1 MNVNVSYAWKP
12 SFLTLFIII
21 LLSSWFAAQLA
32 LGSGISDLLF
42 IVIPVVFVIFL
53 FFVVKNW
60 RTGIW
65 LLFGWLLLEDL
76 MRKYMGNNMAVY
88 FGKDVIAGVLYLSFY
103 AARRRG
109 EIPALRP
116 PFWIPIVLF
125 FWWALLEVFNP
136 NSPSLWYGALGMKI
150 YFYYVPLFFVGYAI
164 FQNEADLQRFLRFN
178 LILAGIIA
186 VLGTIQAI
194 VGPTFLNPATLG
206 EDIRSLSTLT
216 RYDPITGQSFYRPS
230 SIFVSD
236 GRFGAYL
243 LLSWLFAAGST
254 VYWFVRRLP
263 GKSYVLFVLGSVSLA
278 IVLGG
283 GRTPLVLS
291 TVSLLL
297 LVAGFRWGLPSEYVG
312 HYWGAKALWAA
323 VILAAITILAVTVFS
338 PEAAAPRVGYYEATL
353 LSPRSDTYQLEDR
366 ALITPIGQVVQAFQD
381 PNWVFGYGTGT
392 YSLGTQYVTRILNV
406 PRLEVGVESGYGA
419 LVLEMGIVGLLLW
432 LLWTG
437 VLLFSAWGV
446 VRRLR
451 GTVLFPIGL
460 VIGLFSF
467 VVLVALTAESNSGYQ
482 NFVVNAYLWL
492 LLGILFRL
500 PELLQM
506 PEDRLVSTGH

>member
-1 MNVNVSYAWKP
+1 MNVNASYAWKP
-12 SFLTLFIII
+12 GFFTLFIII
-21 LLSSWFAAQLA
+21 LLTSWFAAQLA
-32 LGSGISDLLF
+32 LGLSGTSDLLF
-42 IVIPVVFVIFL
+42 IVSPVVFVIFL

-60 RTGIW
+60 RSGLW
-65 LLFGWLLLEDL
+65 FLFGWLLFEDL

-88 FGKDVIAGVLYLSFY
+88 FGKDIIAGVLYFSFY
-103 AARRRG
+103 AARRRD
-109 EIPALRP
+109 EIPVLRP
-116 PFWIPIVLF
+116 SFWIPIVLF
-125 FWWALLEVFNP
+125 FWWSLLEVFNP

-150 YFYYVPLFFVGYAI
+150 YFYYVPLFFIGYAI

-186 VLGTIQAI
+186 LLGTIQAI
-194 VGPTFLNPATLG
+194 VGPTFLNPANLG

-216 RYDPITGQSFYRPS
+216 RYDPISGQPFYRPS

-243 LLSWLFAAGST
+243 LLSWLVAAGST

-263 GKSYVLFVLGSVSLA
+263 GKSYVLFVLGAVSVA

-283 GRTPLVLS
+283 GRTPLVLA

-297 LVAGFRWGLPSEYVG
+297 LVAGFRWGLPSEYIG
-312 HYWGAKALWAA
+312 QNWGAKVLWAA
-323 VILAAITILAVTVFS
+323 LILAAIIILAVTAFY
-338 PEAAAPRVGYYEATL
+338 PEAIAPRMGFYEATL
-353 LSPRSDTYQLEDR
+353 LSPRSEAYELAQR
-366 ALITPIGQVVQAFQD
+366 AWITPIDQVVKAFRD
-381 PNWVFGYGTGT
+381 PNWVLGYGTGT
-392 YSLGTQYVTRILNV
+392 CSLGQQYVTRILNV
-406 PRLEVGVESGYGA
+406 ARLDVGVESGYGA
-419 LVLEMGIVGLLLW
+419 LILEMGIVGLLLW

-451 GTVLFPIGL
+451 GTALFPIGL

-500 PELLQM
+500 PGL
-506 PEDRLVSTGH
+506 RLVSTGH